1 MTSTEIIQG
10 TEYSCASD
18 TNVLNA
24 KKMAL
29 DFHTKNIGN
38 PAKSTITPAQL
49 KLMQIDYD
57 TSKKKFDDSPCGK
70 SNPETDAC
78 IELDARITSLQ
89 SSMTYFQ
96 KVKDFKGAETISN
109 QLNDLRKKFD
119 DGKCGDKLSVFRAK
133 GVASVSDEFNQI
145 DKARIEA
152 DSKYQAKEKIFFGAI
167 VLFGAVIML
176 TMFGKNK

>member
-29 DFHTKNIGN
+29 DFHTKNVGN
-38 PAKSTITPAQL
+38 PAKSTVTPAQL
-49 KLMQIDYD
+49 KLMQLDYD
-57 TSKKKFDDSPCGK
+57 TSKKKFDNSPCGK

-78 IELDARITSLQ
+78 IALDNQITSMQ
-89 SSMTYFQ
+89 SSLTYFQ
-96 KVKDFKGAETISN
+96 KVKDFNGAETISN
-109 QLNDLRKKFD
+109 QLNDLMKKFD
-119 DGKCGDKLSVFRAK
+119 DSKCGDKLSVFKAK
-133 GVASVSDEFNQI
+133 GVASVSNEFNEM

-152 DSKYQAKEKIFFGAI
+152 DSKYQAKQKIFFGAI
-167 VLFGAVIML
+167 VLLGAVIMI